1 MMRHE
6 LGLRTKDVIERI
18 KTHRKVNYIN
28 DRMLDLKI
36 SMAAPKRPKSCLLT
50 RIEEMIATRKTE
62 NKRSVLDLQST
73 VC

>member
-1 MMRHE
+1 MIRHE
-6 LGLRTKDVIERI
+6 MGLRTKDIIERI

-36 SMAAPKRPKSCLLT
+36 STAAPKRPKSRLLT
-50 RIEEMIATRKTE
+50 RMEEMIATRKTE

-73 VC
+73 IH